1 MSFTQRMTTRN
12 QRHGFFVVHAHV
24 AEGRADS
31 CCRRKRFAAVIR
43 AFRVNVNQA
52 HLGCAQRRF
61 RQCFRMTV
69 GQPGFFIT
77 PVNIQIRFPDVFT
90 TGTKTEGTEAGVF
103 QRHVTREDKQVG
115 PGDFLTI
122 FLFDWPQQATRF
134 IEAYVIRPGVQ
145 RCKTLLTTTRAT
157 ASID

>member
-1 MSFTQRMTTRN
+1 MTTRN
-12 QRHGFFVVHAHV
+12 QRHGFFVIHAHV

-31 CCRRKRFAAVIR
+31 CCCRKWFAAVIR

-52 HLGCAQRRF
+52 HLGCTQRCF
-61 RQCFRMTV
+61 RQRFRMTV
-69 GQPGFFIT
+69 SQPGFFIT
-77 PVNIQIRFPDVFT
+77 PVNIQIRFPD
-90 TGTKTEGTEAGVF
+90 EGTEAGVF

-115 PGDFLTI
+115 PGDFLAI

-145 RCKTLLTTTRAT
+145 RCKTLLTTTRAAAT
-157 ASID
+157 VD